1 MELITRL
8 NAFVNLGKLLNKFVR
23 NEKPEEFNK
32 LNKKYYILL
41 NHEIENSFFHN
52 RWFTKEFLLKSIEGL
67 NSFLYEEKLESW
79 LKKYSITD
87 HINPKRIAVIMAG
100 NIPLVGFHDMLT
112 VLISGNI
119 FIGKQSSKDS
129 KFLNIISEILIDI
142 EPKFKDYIH
151 FIDENLK
158 QFDVVIAT
166 GSNNS
171 SRYFEYYF
179 GKYPN
184 IIRKN
189 RNSVALLKGDETRDE
204 LERLADDVFMYF
216 GLGCRNI
223 SKLFVPVNYNFDRLI
238 NIFKKYGNFINHSSY
253 MNNFD
258 YNKSIYLMNNID
270 FYDAGFF
277 IITQNENI
285 ASPIS
290 VLYFEEYKD
299 QIKLSEKLK
308 ININQIQC
316 IVSNKKDE
324 NHVPFGMSQKPE
336 LWDYADGIDT
346 LEFLLKLK

>member
-1 MELITRL
+1 MELTARL
-8 NAFVNLGKLLNKFVR
+8 NAFINLGKFLNDFVYNNKSEELNEFSRKYFTLLNR
-23 NEKPEEFNK
+23 
-32 LNKKYYILL
+32 
-41 NHEIENSFFHN
+41 EIENSFFHN
-52 RWFTKEFLLKSIEGL
+52 KWFTKDFLHKSIEGL
-67 NSFLYEEKLESW
+67 NIYLNKEKLESW
-79 LKKYSITD
+79 LKKYSIND
-87 HINPKRIAVIMAG
+87 QMSSKKIAIIMAG

-129 KFLNIISEILIDI
+129 KLLNIIGEILIDI
-142 EPKFKDYIH
+142 EPKFNEYIY
-151 FIDENLK
+151 FTDENLK
-158 QFDVVIAT
+158 QFDAVIAT
-166 GSNNS
+166 GSNNT

-189 RNSVALLKGDETRDE
+189 RNSVAILKGDESKDE

-216 GLGCRNI
+216 GLGCRNV
-223 SKLFVPVNYNFDRLI
+223 SKLFVPHNYNFDYLI
-238 NIFKKYGNFINHSSY
+238 NTFEKYRNFINHSGF

-258 YNKSIYLMNNID
+258 YNNTIYLMSQID
-270 FYDAGFF
+270 FYNCGFF

-299 QIKLSEKLK
+299 HKKLSEKLEM
-308 ININQIQC
+308 NNDQIQC
-316 IVSNKKDE
+316 IVSNQKD
-324 NHVPFGMSQKPE
+324 NSHVPFGMSQKPE

-346 LEFLLKLK
+346 LEFLLRL